1 MGTTQIFDYQF
12 KFPFFKMNKFIVA
25 ACMAAGASALTGA
38 NGLTDFLLLDSL
50 SHDSYYGG
58 HHDYLPLLA
67 LGGMGGT
74 ATTGLT
80 DYFLFDQL
88 SHHSYGGHH
97 EYLPLMALTGNTAAA
112 TDLLVLDSLSHNSHH
127 NDVLPL
133 MVLSGQTTIGTSSP
147 ELTNLWALNEFGG
160 GHHSDFSDLAALS
173 TFGGVTGTDLNTAWG
188 LQQLHNG
195 HHGALPVMALSG
207 QTIPTDF
214 TSLWALDQFSH
225 HGHHSYYP
233 RRTYARHHAPR
244 RVIRQPV
251 ASTVYGA

>member
-1 MGTTQIFDYQF
+1 
-12 KFPFFKMNKFIVA
+12 MNKFIVA
-25 ACMAAGASALTGA
+25 ACMAAGASALSLTGA

-50 SHDSYYGG
+50 SHGSYYGG
-58 HHDYLPLLA
+58 HHDLLPLLA
-67 LGGMGGT
+67 FGGIGGS

-112 TDLLVLDSLSHNSHH
+112 TDLLVLDSLSHSSHGH
-127 NDVLPL
+127 DFLPL
-133 MVLSGQTTIGTSSP
+133 AVLSGQTNLGTTNQ
-147 ELTNLWALNEFGG
+147 ELTSLWALNEFGG

-173 TFGGVTGTDLNTAWG
+173 TFGGVTGGDLTTAWG

-195 HHGALPVMALSG
+195 HRDALPVMAMAG

-214 TSLWALDQFSH
+214 TSLWALNQF
-225 HGHHSYYP
+225 GHSGHSYYRP
-233 RRTYARHHAPR
+233 SYYSHHAPR

-251 ASTVYGA
+251 ATPYHA